1 MGRIVRR
8 ASGDDSMTKPDVGD
22 AMPDIALETIEGG
35 SVRPADFQGKPVV
48 IWFYPKDNTPGCTT
62 QASDFSTLAEEFE
75 RAGVELL
82 GVSKDSPA
90 KHRSFIAKHGLTV
103 PLATDAAEGGLSDA
117 LGIWTEKQL
126 YGKKFIGMV
135 RTTYLLDAEG
145 LIARVWNKVKVKD
158 HAAEV
163 LEAAKAL

>member
-1 MGRIVRR
+1 
-8 ASGDDSMTKPDVGD
+8 MTKPQVGD
-22 AMPDIALETIEGG
+22 PMPDVAMETPDGA
-35 SVRPADFQGKPVV
+35 SVRPSDFAGRPAV

-62 QASDFSTLAEEFE
+62 EAKDFTALGADFAA
-75 RAGVELL
+75 AGVALL
-82 GVSKDSPA
+82 GVSKDSA
-90 KHRSFIAKHGLTV
+90 DKHRKFIAKHDLKA

-135 RTTYLLDAEG
+135 RTTYLLDAQG
-145 LIARVWNKVKVKD
+145 RIARVWDKVKVAG
-158 HAAEV
+158 HAQEV

>member
-1 MGRIVRR
+1 
-8 ASGDDSMTKPDVGD
+8 MTKPAVGD
-22 AMPDIALETIEGG
+22 PMPDIALETPDGRII
-35 SVRPADFQGKPVV
+35 RPADFAGKKAV

-62 QASDFSTLAEEFE
+62 EARDFTALAGEFE
-75 RAGVELL
+75 KAGVALL
-82 GVSKDSPA
+82 GVSKDSPE
-90 KHRSFIAKHGLTV
+90 KHRKFIDKQALGV
-103 PLATDAAEGGLSDA
+103 PLASDAAEGGLSDA

-135 RTTYLLDAEG
+135 RTTYLLDAKG
-145 LIARVWNKVKVKD
+145 RIVRVWDKVKVKD